1 MTSIQYVKFALV
13 SLVRYN
19 VYMDII
25 KEELVEKLKKYFFD
39 EFEKT
44 LENTEL
50 DDEEK
55 LANRILSRKKII
67 LDAENIADLVFKV
80 YE

>member
-13 SLVRYN
+13 SLVQYN

-39 EFEKT
+39 EFEKK
-44 LENTEL
+44 LHKFSKANKNWKKK
-50 DDEEK
+50 EK
-55 LANRILSRKKII
+55 TNIITINKIPVCF
-67 LDAENIADLVFKV
+67 DSDNKT
-80 YE
+80 